1 MLADWP
7 RQTGTAWAIA
17 LALSCGRAEARALSF
32 AEARAAA
39 ARLAPDVQLAERR
52 VALARSEV
60 SVVGAA
66 ANPTLSATSA
76 THSAHLAGS
85 LSVPIRLF
93 GQRST
98 ALHAAQAA
106 VQVTELDVNVVR
118 REARWAASLAFVDL
132 WEAEQRARW
141 LERAAQDMQRLSE
154 IAAEKFAAGSGA
166 RLDVLRTQADRARSA
181 AEAAAAR
188 QIASAAAA
196 RLAPLIGSADDQ
208 PLTAADAPGYA
219 IDTPL
224 LAGLPARLGDH
235 PLVRRDRAEM
245 GASEARI
252 EAEQRQRWPILSPL
266 IGLSTLDPT
275 LPGTD
280 VIFGLS
286 LELPLLNQRQGE
298 IARARAERALAQT
311 AAQSGE
317 RRLRG
322 ELRDAFLRSEAAG
335 TELRALHEQVLPA
348 IQEAKTMTDEGYRDG
363 YVDLLRVLDA
373 QRALLD
379 SQIAET
385 SALAAWVRALADL
398 EKAGGV
404 DLPESGNRAL

>member
-1 MLADWP
+1 
-7 RQTGTAWAIA
+7 
-17 LALSCGRAEARALSF
+17 
-32 AEARAAA
+32 
-39 ARLAPDVQLAERR
+39 V
-52 VALARSEV
+52 
-60 SVVGAA
+60 
-66 ANPTLSATSA
+66 
-76 THSAHLAGS
+76 
-85 LSVPIRLF
+85 
-93 GQRST
+93 
-98 ALHAAQAA
+98 
-106 VQVTELDVNVVR
+106 
-118 REARWAASLAFVDL
+118 
-132 WEAEQRARW
+132 
-141 LERAAQDMQRLSE
+141 
-154 IAAEKFAAGSGA
+154 
-166 RLDVLRTQADRARSA
+166 
-181 AEAAAAR
+181 
-188 QIASAAAA
+188 
-196 RLAPLIGSADDQ
+196 
-208 PLTAADAPGYA
+208 
-219 IDTPL
+219 
-224 LAGLPARLGDH
+224 
-235 PLVRRDRAEM
+235 
-245 GASEARI
+245 
-252 EAEQRQRWPILSPL
+252 LSPL
-266 IGLSTLDPT
+266 IGLSTFDPT

-280 VIFGLS
+280 VVFGLS

-322 ELRDAFLRSEAAG
+322 ELRDAYLRSEAAG

>member
-1 MLADWP
+1 MRADWP
-7 RQTGTAWAIA
+7 KRIGTAWAIA
-17 LALSCGRAEARALSF
+17 VALLGGRAEARALSF

-39 ARLAPDVQLAERR
+39 ARLAPEVQLAERR

-60 SVVGAA
+60 SIVSAP

-85 LSVPIRLF
+85 LSVPVRLF
-93 GQRST
+93 GQRSS
-98 ALHAAQAA
+98 ALSAARAA
-106 VQVTELDVNVVR
+106 EQVSQLDVNVVR
-118 REARWAASLAFVDL
+118 REARWAASLAFVDM

-141 LERAAQDMQRLSE
+141 LERAAQEMQRLSE
-154 IAAEKFAAGSGA
+154 IAADKFAAGSGA

-188 QIASAAAA
+188 QIAAAAAA
-196 RLAPLIGSADDQ
+196 RLAPLIGSDEQ

-219 IDTPL
+219 IDSPV
-224 LAGLPARLGDH
+224 LAGFEARLGEH
-235 PLVRRDRAEM
+235 PMLRRDRAEV

-252 EAEQRQRWPILSPL
+252 EAEQRQRWPLVSPL
-266 IGLSTLDPT
+266 IGLSTFDPT

-286 LELPLLNQRQGE
+286 LELPVLNQRQGE
-298 IARARAERALAQT
+298 IERARAERALAQS

-322 ELRDAFLRSEAAG
+322 ELRDAYLRSEAAG
-335 TELRALHEQVLPA
+335 SELRALHEQVLPA

-385 SALAAWVRALADL
+385 AALAAWVRALADL

-404 DLPESGNRAL
+404 DLPESGSRAL